1 MWNWSQDKKVDER
14 TIIKFRNRHTYIHN
28 FLKTKMQRQLK
39 GEKIVFSINY
49 ASTIGK
55 PQKLASIH
63 FVYNIQAQLKM
74 NHSPKNSTLNV
85 KH

>member
-1 MWNWSQDKKVDER
+1 
-14 TIIKFRNRHTYIHN
+14 
-28 FLKTKMQRQLK
+28 MQRQLK

-74 NHSPKNSTLNV
+74 NHRPKN
-85 KH
+85 